1 MGMVTPAGAQSS
13 CLFFDAAF
21 LEVADA
27 ALPMSFFWM
36 AVKDGG
42 DAITTTEQTG
52 ASWMQV
58 VLGAKKANNNNVF
71 FLAKSLEHWV
81 LNFPP
86 PQQSLE
92 HAVLNN
98 TKFRT
103 SGSIF
108 FGRREFRT

>member
-1 MGMVTPAGAQSS
+1 MVTPAGAQSS

-58 VLGAKKANNNNVF
+58 VLGAKKANNNNVIWWERV
-71 FLAKSLEHWV
+71 AKLPH
-81 LNFPP
+81 

-103 SGSIF
+103 SGSKLF
-108 FGRREFRT
+108 FW

>member
-1 MGMVTPAGAQSS
+1 MGMVTPTGAQSS
-13 CLFFDAAF
+13 SLFFDAAF

-71 FLAKSLEHWV
+71 WWERV
-81 LNFPP
+81 
-86 PQQSLE
+86 
-92 HAVLNN
+92 
-98 TKFRT
+98 
-103 SGSIF
+103 
-108 FGRREFRT
+108 